1 MSSGTNTLFT
11 PTQFAGVRVSNR
23 FAVAPMTRV
32 SATEGGYPTEL
43 MTQYYERFAKGG
55 FGLLITEGLYTDQ
68 KYSQGYLYQPGISDQ
83 AQAESWKPFV
93 NQMHAAGSKV
103 IAQIMH
109 AGALCQGN
117 RFVSGTIGPSAVEPK
132 GNQMAFYYG
141 KGKYAV
147 PQEAT
152 DADLAEVV
160 EGFATAAR
168 LATEVS
174 GFDGVEIHSANG
186 YLLDQFITDFS
197 NRRGD
202 KWGGDIRQRFQL
214 TLEVIAAVQKAVK
227 PGTAVGVRISQ
238 GKVNDFTHKWPEGEQ
253 AAKVIFEALAEA
265 GVDYI
270 HVTEF
275 EAWQPAFADSKDTL
289 ADLAR
294 RYAPN
299 VTIITNGSLHDIAR
313 SEQLLD
319 ESADIIAYGR
329 GALSNPDLPIRVEAG
344 QELRAFDQSILGPIA
359 NIKDSELA
367 LQVSA

>member
-1 MSSGTNTLFT
+1 MSRGINKLFT

-32 SATEGGYPTEL
+32 SATEDGYPTEA
-43 MTQYYERFAKGG
+43 MTQYYKRFAKGG
-55 FGLLITEGLYTDQ
+55 FGLIITEGLYTDQ
-68 KYSQGYLYQPGISDQ
+68 KYSQGYLYQPGMSDQ
-83 AQAESWKPFV
+83 FQADSWKPFV
-93 NQMHAAGSKV
+93 NQMHATGSKV
-103 IAQIMH
+103 IAQLMH

-117 RFVSGTIGPSAVEPK
+117 RFVRGSIGPSAVEPK
-132 GNQMAFYYG
+132 GNQMAVYYG
-141 KGKYAV
+141 NGKYAV
-147 PQEAT
+147 PQQAT
-152 DADLAEVV
+152 EDDLAEVI
-160 EGFATAAR
+160 EGFASAAR

-174 GFDGVEIHSANG
+174 GFDGVEIHAANG

-197 NRRGD
+197 NRRSD
-202 KWGGDIRQRFQL
+202 KWGGLIRQRFQL
-214 TLEVIAAVQKAVK
+214 ALDVIAAVQSAVK

-238 GKVNDFTHKWPEGEQ
+238 SKVNDFTHKWPEGER
-253 AAKVIFEALAEA
+253 AAKVIFESLAEA

-275 EAWQPAFADSKDTL
+275 EAWQPAFADTTATL

-299 VTIITNGSLHDIAR
+299 VIIITNGSLHDIVR

-329 GALSNPDLPIRVEAG
+329 GALSNPDLPMRVQAG

-359 NIKDSELA
+359 SIKDSELE
-367 LQVSA
+367 L